1 MSITIDGA
9 LFWARLQ
16 KVHGAWQG
24 SLKNRSFGGADALF
38 VVTGKIDDDA
48 PPFQRSQS
56 LHLFLIQY
64 EFPELAMLFT
74 ETGLTILSSDKK
86 LKHLEPLLA
95 AKPEGCALSL
105 ALLARNKADKNAEN
119 YATLLKLTKGSGKGE
134 KLGVLGKEAPLGAFA
149 EQTKE
154 AVDAAGLERA
164 DVTKGFGL
172 ALAPKDSVELG
183 HLRTAAKLTS
193 RLLRKVFVDEMETI
207 IDEEKKVKHS
217 TIAGKLNAHL
227 ETPEKLK
234 LLHSKKDVIDAD
246 DVEACFEPAVQ
257 SGGSYVTKLSAQ
269 SSDAPMTSDVVI
281 ASMGVRYKSY
291 CGMIARTFMVD
302 PVKKVERAYLLL
314 QSLHEYLCESQLKAG
329 AVVADVV
336 VAAQKFVKERDP
348 SLLPHLSKSI
358 GWGVGLEI
366 RDSALTLDTK
376 NEAKLQAG
384 MCVTVCVSFS
394 KVALSAKERK
404 LADGAAG
411 SYPLESFSLMLAD
424 VVAVGEAGAP
434 SELLTKSETR
444 FDSVQYTLG
453 GDSDEDEDEDDE
465 DEAAGEGSGK
475 GKGKAAAVKT
485 EDGGPGSKLKTES
498 IYDDDKPLEQSER
511 SKLKAER
518 LRRQAAIAAG
528 EQTEEEKRQ
537 EHQRELIK
545 QQAAEAAAMRK
556 GGGPKDAGMTDEAA
570 ADPKHLV
577 SYKKMSTMPIKA
589 SGSQIL
595 CDSEKKTVLL
605 PINGVAV
612 PFHISTIK
620 SVTKAQEGKVTTCR
634 FNFYSAGAA
643 LDKDSNPAMGAIVEK
658 HKAQAWFLR
667 ELSFRTQVRRTD

>member
-119 YATLLKLTKGSGKGE
+119 YATLLKLAKGSGKGA

-217 TIAGKLNAHL
+217 AIAVKLTAHL
-227 ETPEKLK
+227 EAPEKLK

-314 QSLHEYLCESQLKAG
+314 QSLHEYLCDTQLKAG

-336 VAAQKFVKERDP
+336 VAAQKFVKERDE

-376 NEAKLQAG
+376 NEARLQAG

-411 SYPLESFSLMLAD
+411 GSVYPLESFSLMLAD

-465 DEAAGEGSGK
+465 PDESEQNEPGIPSGSDPRSDRTFLLPSLFVGRPDTVWFDYPPYMGVMRQEGRSTISEL
-475 GKGKAAAVKT
+475 T
-485 EDGGPGSKLKTES
+485 EK
-498 IYDDDKPLEQSER
+498 
-511 SKLKAER
+511 R
-518 LRRQAAIAAG
+518 LRPLWFKSDRNINCITNAF
-528 EQTEEEKRQ
+528 KRSGF
-537 EHQRELIK
+537 RRLIK
-545 QQAAEAAAMRK
+545 GTSYNLYWGKHLNEKAMRAL
-556 GGGPKDAGMTDEAA
+556 GPHQVAFSPPRLSRSVAA
-570 ADPKHLV
+570 PRAHTPRRARAR
-577 SYKKMSTMPIKA
+577 SRPA
-589 SGSQIL
+589 RRRPRSG
-595 CDSEKKTVLL
+595 
-605 PINGVAV
+605 
-612 PFHISTIK
+612 
-620 SVTKAQEGKVTTCR
+620 
-634 FNFYSAGAA
+634 
-643 LDKDSNPAMGAIVEK
+643 
-658 HKAQAWFLR
+658 
-667 ELSFRTQVRRTD
+667 